1 MSVSSYKK
9 NCGVENRALMIHA
22 LITSN
27 FARFHELEKFIGCVI
42 ASYRSILSATRTYVD
57 AYVTKHWINLIN
69 LHAKLPACH
78 VTVIR
83 HIMSVRTFNRPTL
96 KSVDEKKIIYS
107 CRAVVEMREGGI
119 FHNIKM
125 STPPFHPP
133 SRKFPTNTPE

>member
-1 MSVSSYKK
+1 MTPKISLDCNKNLNLPWMSVSSYKK

-22 LITSN
+22 LITSIL
-27 FARFHELEKFIGCVI
+27 ARFHELEKFIGCVI

-69 LHAKLPACH
+69 LHAKLPASH

-96 KSVDEKKIIYS
+96 KSVDEKKYSKNFIYS
-107 CRAVVEMREGGI
+107 RECVT
-119 FHNIKM
+119 NIA
-125 STPPFHPP
+125 
-133 SRKFPTNTPE
+133 